1 MDWIINRTWGCL
13 MKYMNRIA
21 GVMLIILLVV
31 TACSSGERIKE
42 ISDIEPGA
50 FKKYAGTYVGNN
62 SDVVAIVYHLPGGET
77 FQSISLENESIKV
90 SYGARGNG
98 ALTEDMVET
107 YWFDGKDTMKKNF
120 LFNVIYLTILVPNAK
135 SYEFQVENN
144 NFTIKREEI
153 LSILYG
159 KFDDFPKENDIWD
172 KKKVVKFLNDNNEKI
187 RLLINDKDFRKSLFA
202 KYPVQ
207 QLK

>member
-1 MDWIINRTWGCL
+1 
-13 MKYMNRIA
+13 MKYMHCNVV
-21 GVMLIILLVV
+21 VMLTIFLLI

-62 SDVVAIVYHLPGGET
+62 SDVVAIVNHLPGGET

-90 SYGARGNG
+90 NYGARGNG

-120 LFNVIYLTILVPNAK
+120 LLNITYLTVLVPNAK
-135 SYEFQVENN
+135 GYEFQVENKK
-144 NFTIKREEI
+144 FRIKREEI
-153 LSILYG
+153 LSILYE
-159 KFDDFPKENDIWD
+159 KFNDFPKEDDIWD
-172 KKKVVKFLNDNNEKI
+172 KKKGVKFLNDNNEKI
-187 RLLINDKDFRKSLFA
+187 TMLMNDKDFRESLFA

>member
-1 MDWIINRTWGCL
+1 
-13 MKYMNRIA
+13 MKYMHRNVV
-21 GVMLIILLVV
+21 VMLTIFLCI

-42 ISDIEPGA
+42 ISDVKPGD

-62 SDVVAIVYHLPGGET
+62 SDVVAIVNHLPGGET

-90 SYGARGNG
+90 NYDAKENG
-98 ALTEDMVET
+98 ILTEDMVET
-107 YWFDGKDTMKKNF
+107 YWFDGKDTMEKNF
-120 LFNVIYLTILVPNAK
+120 LFNVIYLAILVPNAK
-135 SYEFQVENN
+135 SYEFQVENK

-153 LSILYG
+153 LPILYEN
-159 KFDDFPKENDIWD
+159 FNDFPKEDDMWD
-172 KKKVVKFLNDNNEKI
+172 KKKVVKFLNENNEEIKM
-187 RLLINDKDFRKSLFA
+187 LMNDKEFRKSLFT

>member
-1 MDWIINRTWGCL
+1 
-13 MKYMNRIA
+13 MKYMHRNVV
-21 GVMLIILLVV
+21 VMLTIFLFI

-42 ISDIEPGA
+42 ISDVKPGD

-62 SDVVAIVYHLPGGET
+62 SDVVTIVNHLPGGET

-90 SYGARGNG
+90 NYGVKVNG
-98 ALTEDMVET
+98 TLTEDMLET
-107 YWFDGKDTMKKNF
+107 YWFDGKDTMEKNF
-120 LFNVIYLTILVPNAK
+120 LFNVIYLAILVPNAK
-135 SYEFQVENN
+135 SYEFQVENK

-153 LSILYG
+153 LSILYE
-159 KFDDFPKENDIWD
+159 KFDNFPKENDIWD

-187 RLLINDKDFRKSLFA
+187 TMLIHDKEFRKSLFT

>member
-1 MDWIINRTWGCL
+1 
-13 MKYMNRIA
+13 MKYMHRNVV
-21 GVMLIILLVV
+21 VMLTIFLFI

-42 ISDIEPGA
+42 ISDVEPGA

-62 SDVVAIVYHLPGGET
+62 SDVVAIVNHLPGGET

-90 SYGARGNG
+90 NYGAKGNG
-98 ALTEDMVET
+98 TLTEDMVET
-107 YWFDGKDTMKKNF
+107 YWFDGKDTMEKNF
-120 LFNVIYLTILVPNAK
+120 LFNVIYLAILVPNAK
-135 SYEFQVENN
+135 SYEFQVENK

-153 LSILYG
+153 LSILYE

-187 RLLINDKDFRKSLFA
+187 TMLIIDKELRKSLFA

>member
-1 MDWIINRTWGCL
+1 
-13 MKYMNRIA
+13 MKYMHRNVV
-21 GVMLIILLVV
+21 VMLIIFLFI
-31 TACSSGERIKE
+31 TACSRGEKIKE
-42 ISDIEPGA
+42 ISDVKPGD

-62 SDVVAIVYHLPGGET
+62 SDVVTIVNHLPGGET

-90 SYGARGNG
+90 NYGVKVNG
-98 ALTEDMVET
+98 TLTEDMLET
-107 YWFDGKDTMKKNF
+107 YWFDGKDTMEKNF
-120 LFNVIYLTILVPNAK
+120 LFNVIYLAILVPNAK
-135 SYEFQVENN
+135 SYEFQVENK

-153 LSILYG
+153 LLILYE
-159 KFDDFPKENDIWD
+159 KFDNFPKENDIWD

-187 RLLINDKDFRKSLFA
+187 TMLIHDKEFRKSLFT